1 MYCLVNVSTQ
11 CISCIGFV
19 EHRHRLGSSVVSF
32 SFSFVVV
39 LRKLIIYGFQEF
51 EETSQAMV

>member
-1 MYCLVNVSTQ
+1 MCKT
-11 CISCIGFV
+11 
-19 EHRHRLGSSVVSF
+19 LGTRVV

-39 LRKLIIYGFQEF
+39 LRKLIIYGLQEF